1 MLEDHQAEGVRAHVD
16 HRHAF
21 HRHTGSSRSD
31 GCRDPGGMLLF
42 GESMGFGGVGVIA
55 RLLLAARL

>member
-1 MLEDHQAEGVRAHVD
+1 
-16 HRHAF
+16 
-21 HRHTGSSRSD
+21 
-31 GCRDPGGMLLF
+31 MLLF